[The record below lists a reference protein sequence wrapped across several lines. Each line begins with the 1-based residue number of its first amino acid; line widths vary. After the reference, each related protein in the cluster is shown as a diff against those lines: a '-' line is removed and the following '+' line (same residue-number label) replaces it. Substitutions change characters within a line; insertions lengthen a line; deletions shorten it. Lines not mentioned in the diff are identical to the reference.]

1 MKPTEHEKLEKRYR
15 NTACLCHRPLLTQK
29 PEERGANIY
38 RCISCGGWRRIPAS
52 RPESANDRLD
62 DRERIWYMVAML
74 IFIVIATVAVY
85 IADNAVS
92 QYAQLLQEVK
102 R

>member
-1 MKPTEHEKLEKRYR
+1 MKPTEHEKRYR

-29 PEERGANIY
+29 AEERGANLY
-38 RCISCGGWRRIPAS
+38 RCISSGGWRLIP
-52 RPESANDRLD
+52 PTEHESANAGLD
-62 DRERIWYMVAML
+62 DRERIWYQVAIL
-74 IFIVIATVAVY
+74 IFIIIATIAVY

-102 R
+102 QR